1 MKKNLLLLTLI
12 VTQFAIAQ
20 NRISK
25 NIFFNED
32 ELKSVV
38 SKKQTMH
45 NKSSAL
51 RSKESRNGLSSV
63 MSCDTLG
70 TTFMGGNGNAG
81 NMFQVNALHTI
92 KINYFDGNI
101 NGNGYMKIYYKA
113 GSFVGSEANAAAWT
127 FIDSVN
133 VTSAGSGIPTMLNIP
148 VNVTINGG
156 DSASFYVTGNNSGAS
171 VNYTN
176 GTTQGAVYSSNAD
189 LQIQQGIGLGYPFG
203 STFTPRIWNGI
214 IHYCDSGSVPAPVA
228 QFSAAPIIICPGNN
242 VTFTDKS
249 SLNPTSWSWN
259 FPGGTPSTSTQQNPV
274 VAYNTAGN
282 YSVSLTVTNVNGSNT
297 VTKANYINVIDKINT
312 SPVSENFEAS
322 VFPPQNFYTVDDGN
336 DGVIW
341 MRDSVAS
348 GFGTGTAS
356 VFFDNYDFFV
366 VGTKDAFR
374 TQRMSFQWAVAPKL
388 FFDVAYSPYDTSAAV
403 GESDTLAVYAS
414 TDCGTTFSLLY
425 LKGGT
430 QLSAD
435 SSLNN
440 TSLFIPTPA
449 QWRTDSV
456 DLSAYIGQTDVII
469 SFENRSYFG
478 NGLYLDNINFS
489 SNTGVSENN
498 HSSEFFISPNPVNNK
513 ATITIRNL
521 NSSEKNIALRIFD
534 VFGKEIRT
542 IQLISSSVGDF
553 TAVFDKG
560 NLPSGMYFIHLEGKT
575 YCKNGKIVIE

>member
-1 MKKNLLLLTLI
+1 
-12 VTQFAIAQ
+12 
-20 NRISK
+20 
-25 NIFFNED
+25 
-32 ELKSVV
+32 
-38 SKKQTMH
+38 
-45 NKSSAL
+45 
-51 RSKESRNGLSSV
+51 
-63 MSCDTLG
+63 
-70 TTFMGGNGNAG
+70 
-81 NMFQVNALHTI
+81 
-92 KINYFDGNI
+92 
-101 NGNGYMKIYYKA
+101 
-113 GSFVGSEANAAAWT
+113 
-127 FIDSVN
+127 
-133 VTSAGSGIPTMLNIP
+133 
-148 VNVTINGG
+148 
-156 DSASFYVTGNNSGAS
+156 
-171 VNYTN
+171 
-176 GTTQGAVYSSNAD
+176 
-189 LQIQQGIGLGYPFG
+189 
-203 STFTPRIWNGI
+203 
-214 IHYCDSGSVPAPVA
+214 
-228 QFSAAPIIICPGNN
+228 
-242 VTFTDKS
+242 
-249 SLNPTSWSWN
+249 
-259 FPGGTPSTSTQQNPV
+259 
-274 VAYNTAGN
+274 
-282 YSVSLTVTNVNGSNT
+282 
-297 VTKANYINVIDKINT
+297 
-312 SPVSENFEAS
+312 
-322 VFPPQNFYTVDDGN
+322 
-336 DGVIW
+336 
-341 MRDSVAS
+341 
-348 GFGTGTAS
+348 
-356 VFFDNYDFFV
+356 
-366 VGTKDAFR
+366 
-374 TQRMSFQWAVAPKL
+374 MSFQWAVAPKL